1 MAFLNP
7 MVNRRFFLLGSG
19 SLFLN
24 QFLSSCEN
32 SEQAL
37 DIALL
42 RGSIP
47 PQLVRQFQ
55 QVVPAAKAVVFQ
67 PLSQLSGLYDLL
79 KGSSSANMALVSI
92 GDSWLAE
99 AVQHQLIQPLNL
111 ETLPNWSKV
120 LKPWQDLVRRDA
132 QGYPQSTGKL
142 WGSPYR
148 WGGSLIVYRQDKF
161 SGFDW
166 TPQDWSDLWRE
177 EIKGRISLVDQPRE
191 IMGLTLKSLGYSY
204 NTANI
209 SPITPLK
216 SKLLQLQQQVKFY
229 SSEHYLQ
236 PLILGDTWLAVG
248 WSGDILPVVARNPNL
263 KVVVPSSGTSLWADI
278 WVKPASNTLEST
290 DILPEWLNFCWQPES
305 ARLIS
310 LLTSGLSPVLLT
322 EPREQIP
329 RDILKDPFLASDRQ
343 VLERSE
349 FLLPLSEKSQAEYN
363 SLWKE
368 MRTSIPS

>member
-42 RGSIP
+42 QGSIP

-55 QVVPAAKAVVFQ
+55 QVVPAAKAVAFN

-79 KGSSSANMALVSI
+79 KGSSSEKLALVSI
-92 GDSWLAE
+92 GDTWLAE

-111 ETLPNWSKV
+111 ETLSNWSKIP
-120 LKPWQDLVRRDA
+120 KPWQDLVRRDA
-132 QGYPQSTGKL
+132 QGYPQPTGKL

-166 TPQDWSDLWRE
+166 TPQDWSDLWRG
-177 EIKGRISLVDQPRE
+177 EISGRISLVDQPRE
-191 IMGLTLKSLGYSY
+191 IIGLTLKSLGYSY

-216 SKLLQLQQQVKFY
+216 AKLLQLQQQVKFY

-278 WVKPASNTLEST
+278 WVKPASNTLASA

-343 VLERSE
+343 ILERSE

-368 MRTSIPS
+368 MRTSITT

>member
-7 MVNRRFFLLGSG
+7 MVNRRFFLLGSS

-47 PQLVRQFQ
+47 PQLVRKFQ

-92 GDSWLAE
+92 GDTWLAE

-120 LKPWQDLVRRDA
+120 PKPWQDLVRRDA

-191 IMGLTLKSLGYSY
+191 IIGLTLKSLGYSY

-278 WVKPASNTLEST
+278 WVKPASNTLAST

-305 ARLIS
+305 AQLIS

-349 FLLPLSEKSQAEYN
+349 FLLPLSEKSEAEYN

>member
-1 MAFLNP
+1 

-55 QVVPAAKAVVFQ
+55 QVVPAAKAVAFN

-79 KGSSSANMALVSI
+79 KGSSSEKMALVSI
-92 GDSWLAE
+92 GDTWLAE
-99 AVQHQLIQPLNL
+99 AVQHQLIQPLDL
-111 ETLPNWSKV
+111 ETLSNWSKIP
-120 LKPWQDLVRRDA
+120 KPWQDLVRRDV
-132 QGYPQSTGKL
+132 QGYPQPTGKL

-161 SGFDW
+161 SGFNW
-166 TPQDWSDLWRE
+166 TPQDWSDLWRG
-177 EIKGRISLVDQPRE
+177 EISGRISLVDQPRE
-191 IMGLTLKSLGYSY
+191 IIGLTLKSLGYSY

-216 SKLLQLQQQVKFY
+216 AKLLQLQQQVKFY

-248 WSGDILPVVARNPNL
+248 WSGDILPVVARNSNL

-278 WVKPASNTLEST
+278 WVKPASNTLAST

-368 MRTSIPS
+368 MRTSITT

>member
-1 MAFLNP
+1 
-7 MVNRRFFLLGSG
+7 MVNRRFFLVGSG

-42 RGSIP
+42 QGSIP

-55 QVVPAAKAVVFQ
+55 RAVPAAKAVVFQ

-79 KGSSSANMALVSI
+79 KGSSSENMALVSI
-92 GDSWLAE
+92 GDTWLAE

-120 LKPWQDLVRRDA
+120 PKPWQDLVRRDA

-191 IMGLTLKSLGYSY
+191 IIGLTLKSLGYSY

-216 SKLLQLQQQVKFY
+216 AKLLQLQQQVKFY

-278 WVKPASNTLEST
+278 WVKPASNTLASA
-290 DILPEWLNFCWQPES
+290 DILPEWLNFCWQSES
-305 ARLIS
+305 AHLIS

-329 RDILKDPFLASDRQ
+329 RDILKNPFLTGDRQ

-349 FLLPLSEKSQAEYN
+349 FLFPLSEKSQAEYN